1 MLQPLVTLDPR
12 YRTLGSLFLTES
24 TSGYGVGTGYA
35 RLARGTGEP
44 RTSGFVENYMIRK
57 FQDQRVRGCLGYAL
71 AHREEM
77 DHGEAQCYGQGF

>member
-44 RTSGFVENYMIRK
+44 RTSGFVENYIVDDLK
-57 FQDQRVRGCLGYAL
+57 IQGSRGTLDLEG
-71 AHREEM
+71 
-77 DHGEAQCYGQGF
+77 GIGS